1 MPIKL
6 TRLRKVKEDQII
18 LADSEGKKEKKLLQN
33 NESVLEGLRMA
44 EEQGYNEVYANIVPD
59 REERRQIYDEVVNN
73 SADLNLY
80 LVDRNRQLASRKE
93 EVDRYIRSN
102 HVSEYRSLTR
112 RMSLDRLS
120 PPTLGKAVVEDREY
134 ALSREAFIPDESF
147 SECLIR
153 MIDERGLTDPEVYK
167 KANMDRKLFNHIKN
181 DRHYRPKK
189 PTAVALAVAM
199 RLSLKETNELLEKAG
214 YVLSRSSK
222 FDLIIRYC
230 LENEI
235 YDIFEINEIL
245 FAEDQKLL

>member
-1 MPIKL
+1 MG
-6 TRLRKVKEDQII
+6 TKV
-18 LADSEGKKEKKLLQN
+18 
-33 NESVLEGLRMA
+33 M
-44 EEQGYNEVYANIVPD
+44 
-59 REERRQIYDEVVNN
+59 
-73 SADLNLY
+73 
-80 LVDRNRQLASRKE
+80 
-93 EVDRYIRSN
+93 
-102 HVSEYRSLTR
+102 
-112 RMSLDRLS
+112 
-120 PPTLGKAVVEDREY
+120 EDREY
-134 ALSREAFIPDESF
+134 ALSRETFIPDESF

-189 PTAVALAVAM
+189 PTAVALAIAM

-230 LENEI
+230 LENQI